1 MPSVLTDPE
10 ESLPHLDGGAW
21 PHPTPLPP
29 WPTPHPP
36 GGDVGMR
43 HGSEALH
50 LLTLIGA
57 WVRGASAQWAS
68 FSQLPHSLGLLS
80 GFSAGWLSLGITM
93 KNETISSICSKQGNG
108 QAPLHSGGLC
118 LRNGLSHFREFI
130 PFTNILT
137 KSRGRVQS
145 IMKLQCIARR
155 RVTSAGLMREES
167 YYLLWHP
174 QKNGLDKGIPWSTTE
189 PKRPGRLPIHLRG
202 LV

>member
-57 WVRGASAQWAS
+57 
-68 FSQLPHSLGLLS
+68 
-80 GFSAGWLSLGITM
+80 
-93 KNETISSICSKQGNG
+93 
-108 QAPLHSGGLC
+108 
-118 LRNGLSHFREFI
+118 
-130 PFTNILT
+130 
-137 KSRGRVQS
+137 
-145 IMKLQCIARR
+145 
-155 RVTSAGLMREES
+155 
-167 YYLLWHP
+167 
-174 QKNGLDKGIPWSTTE
+174 
-189 PKRPGRLPIHLRG
+189 
-202 LV
+202 